1 MKNGTMKA
9 RNSLPPKIAGWII
22 RNTARY
28 EENFA
33 IRGDFDEEFHEIA
46 RTKGTFCARLWFWRQ
61 CLRSLPVFIKDSI
74 YWRFIMLKN
83 YLKIAFRSLK
93 KHKGYSFINISG
105 LAIGMAVCMLIFMWI
120 LNELSFDRFHEKADR
135 ICRITM
141 DIEMGTTLHA
151 PVSLTATGPAL
162 VEDFP
167 EVITAARIDRPRR
180 ISVKYEDRMYQEAD
194 VGFAENAI
202 FEIFTFP
209 FISGDPKT
217 ALEAP
222 NTVVIT
228 ESMAK
233 KYFGDSDPLG
243 KILRFNNETDFSV
256 TGVVKDVPPNSHF
269 RFNMLR
275 SFQTLIAAGNVRDD
289 MWFDVRFFTYLLLDE
304 HTTHQ
309 QLEQKLP
316 GFIDKHIGEV
326 LKASGGSAQL
336 FLQPLKKIHLYSDF
350 ERDIS
355 ANSDITYV
363 YLFSAIAIF
372 VLLIAGINFINLSTA
387 RSATR
392 AREVGMRKTLG
403 AIRSRLIGQFLG
415 ESMIHSFL
423 AMGLSIVLI
432 KLSLPFFNNVI
443 GSDLILNFFQMPWL
457 VAAFLGMAVIVGVF
471 AGSYPALIL
480 SSFPPVQVLKGL
492 LKAGGSHSR
501 FRKILVV
508 FQFSISIALIASTII
523 VYRQIIFMKNKELGF
538 NKEHVVIIPGMSESL
553 RQSYRSVRSEMRNL
567 SGVIDVGGSD
577 LVPSR
582 GHLIST
588 FLPEGFRDDQ
598 VLTMDYMDVDAHYIP
613 TMDIEIVAGR
623 NFSEDFATDPDES
636 VLINETA
643 AKKIGWEN
651 PLGKRFVFR
660 PPPNSGGETFYVSV
674 IGVVKDF
681 HMQSLRERIEPLIIF
696 YDYDS
701 LVTLSLRI
709 APDNIPHTMG
719 LIENKW
725 RELDPNRPFHFLFLD
740 ESFDS
745 LYRQE
750 DRLKTITFY
759 FSFLAVLIG
768 CLGLFG
774 MASFTAE
781 QRTKE
786 IGIRK
791 VLGASVPGIVRLLA
805 KESVLLVIVANMIAL
820 PVAYFAMNR
829 WLQSFAYRMNIHPI
843 IFVLAVVI
851 SLSIALIT
859 VSFQAIRAALADPV
873 DSLRY
878 E

>member
-1 MKNGTMKA
+1 
-9 RNSLPPKIAGWII
+9 
-22 RNTARY
+22 
-28 EENFA
+28 
-33 IRGDFDEEFHEIA
+33 
-46 RTKGTFCARLWFWRQ
+46 
-61 CLRSLPVFIKDSI
+61 
-74 YWRFIMLKN
+74 MLKN
-83 YLKIAFRSLK
+83 YLKIAFRNLK
-93 KHKGYSFINISG
+93 RHKGYSFINISG
-105 LAIGMAVCMLIFMWI
+105 LAIGMAVCMLIFLWV
-120 LNELSFDRFHEKADR
+120 LNELSFDRFYERADR
-135 ICRITM
+135 ICRLTM
-141 DIEMGTTLHA
+141 DIEIGSMLHT
-151 PVSLTATGPAL
+151 PVSLTAAGPAL
-162 VEDFP
+162 VEDFA
-167 EVITAARIDRPRR
+167 EVITAARVDRPRR
-180 ISVKYEDRMYQEAD
+180 ISVKYKETVYQEAGI
-194 VGFAENAI
+194 GFAENAI
-202 FEIFTFP
+202 FDIFSFP
-209 FISGDPKT
+209 FVNGDPKS

-228 ESMAK
+228 ESMAE

-243 KILRFNNETDFSV
+243 KILRFNNEADFSV
-256 TGVVKDVPPNSHF
+256 TGVVKDIPPNSHF

-275 SFQTLIAAGNVRDD
+275 SFQTLIAEGSVRDD
-289 MWFDVRFFTYLLLDE
+289 MWFDIRFFTYLLLDE
-304 HTTHQ
+304 HTNPQ
-309 QLEQKLP
+309 KLEQKLP
-316 GFIDKHIGEV
+316 GFIDKHIGDAM
-326 LKASGGSAQL
+326 KATGGAVRL

-372 VLLIAGINFINLSTA
+372 VLLIAGINFVNLSTA

-403 AIRSRLIGQFLG
+403 AIRGRLIGQFLG
-415 ESMIHSFL
+415 ESMIYSIIAAGMAILLIRLFL
-423 AMGLSIVLI
+423 
-432 KLSLPFFNNVI
+432 PYFNSVI
-443 GSDLILNFFQMPWL
+443 GSELSLNFFQTPWL
-457 VAAFLGMAVIVGVF
+457 LAAFLGMAVIVGVF
-471 AGSYPALIL
+471 AGSYPAFIL
-480 SSFPPVQVLKGL
+480 SSFPPVHVLKGL
-492 LKAGGSHSR
+492 LKAGSSHSR

-508 FQFSISIALIASTII
+508 FQFFISIALIASTII

-538 NKEHVVIIPGMSESL
+538 NKEHVVILPRLSESL
-553 RQSYRSVRSEMRNL
+553 RKSYRSIRNELMNL
-567 SGVIDVGGSD
+567 SGILDVGASD

-582 GHLIST
+582 GHLVGT
-588 FLPEGFRDDQ
+588 FFPEGFADDQ
-598 VLTMDYMDVDAHYIP
+598 VISLDYMNVDAHYIP
-613 TMDIEIVAGR
+613 TMGIEIIEGR
-623 NFSEDFATDPDES
+623 NFSEDFVTDPNES

-660 PPPNSGGETFYVSV
+660 PPPGREGEVTFMSV

-681 HMQSLRERIEPLIIF
+681 HLQSLRERIEPLIIF

-701 LVTLSLRI
+701 LVTLSIRI

-725 RELDPNRPFHFLFLD
+725 RVLDPNRPFNFLFLD
-740 ESFDS
+740 DSFDS

-781 QRTKE
+781 RRTKE

-805 KESVLLVIVANMIAL
+805 KEFMILVIVANLIAL
-820 PVAYFAMNR
+820 PVAYFAMSR

-843 IFVLAVVI
+843 IFVLAAVI
-851 SLSIALIT
+851 SFSIALIT
-859 VSFQAIRAALADPV
+859 VSYQAIRAALANPV

>member
-1 MKNGTMKA
+1 MKTRK
-9 RNSLPPKIAGWII
+9 SHPPKIAGWII
-22 RNTARY
+22 KHTARY
-28 EENFA
+28 EESFA
-33 IRGDFDEEFHEIA
+33 ISGDFDEEFHEIA
-46 RTKGTFCARLWFWRQ
+46 RAKGTFLARLWFWRQ
-61 CLRSLPVFIKDSI
+61 CVRSLPVFIKDSI
-74 YWRFIMLKN
+74 YWRLIMFKN
-83 YLKIAFRSLK
+83 YMKIAFRSLK
-93 KHKGYSFINISG
+93 KYKGYSFINITG

-120 LNELSFDRFHEKADR
+120 LNELSYDRFHEKADR
-135 ICRITM
+135 ICRTTM
-141 DIEMGTTLHA
+141 DIKIGSTLHT
-151 PVSLTATGPAL
+151 PVTLTAAGPAL

-167 EVITAARIDRPRR
+167 EVITAARVDRPRR
-180 ISVKYEDRMYQEAD
+180 VSIRYKDKTYQEAD
-194 VGFAENAI
+194 IGFAEHAI
-202 FEIFTFP
+202 FDIFTFP

-275 SFQTLIAAGNVRDD
+275 SFQTLMASGSVRDD

-304 HTTHQ
+304 YTDPE

-316 GFIDKHIGEV
+316 GFIDRHLGEV
-326 LKASGGSAQL
+326 LKATGGSAQL
-336 FLQPLKKIHLYSDF
+336 FLQPLKSIHLYSDF

-355 ANSDITYV
+355 ANNDIATV
-363 YLFSAIAIF
+363 YLFSGIALF

-392 AREVGMRKTLG
+392 AQEVGMRKTLG
-403 AIRSRLIGQFLG
+403 AVRSRLIGQFLG

-423 AMGLSIVLI
+423 AMGLAIVLI
-432 KLSLPFFNNVI
+432 KMSLPYFNSVI
-443 GSDLILNFFQMPWL
+443 GSELTLNFFQSPWL
-457 VAAFLGMAVIVGVF
+457 LATFLGMAFIVGLC
-471 AGSYPALIL
+471 AGSYPAFIL
-480 SSFPPVQVLKGL
+480 SSFPPVHVLKGL

-508 FQFSISIALIASTII
+508 FQFSISIALIAATII
-523 VYRQIIFMKNKELGF
+523 VYKQIIFMKNKELGF
-538 NKEHVVIIPGMSESL
+538 NKEHVVVIPGMNESL
-553 RQSYRSVRSEMRNL
+553 RQSYRSIRSEMRNL
-567 SGVIDVGGSD
+567 SGVVDVGASD

-588 FLPEGFRDDQ
+588 FLPEGFADDQ
-598 VLTMDYMDVDAHYIP
+598 VLSMDYMNVDAHYIP
-613 TMDIEIVAGR
+613 TMGMEIIEGR

-643 AKKIGWEN
+643 AKKIGWEK
-651 PLGKRFVFR
+651 PMGKRFVFR
-660 PPPNSGGETFYVSV
+660 QPPDSGRDTIYFSV

-681 HMQSLRERIEPLIIF
+681 HLQSLRERIEPLIIF

-701 LVTLSLRI
+701 IGALSVRI
-709 APDNIPHTMG
+709 AADNIPHTLG
-719 LIENKW
+719 LLEKKW
-725 RELDPNRPFHFLFLD
+725 KELDPNRPFNFLFLD
-740 ESFDS
+740 DSFDS

-768 CLGLFG
+768 CLGLLG

-805 KESVLLVIVANMIAL
+805 KEFVLLVIAANLIAL

-829 WLQSFAYRMNIHPI
+829 WLQSFAYRMDIHPM
-843 IFVLAVVI
+843 IFVLSA
-851 SLSIALIT
+851 ALALTVAMIT
-859 VSFQAIRAALADPV
+859 VSYQAIRAALANPV

>member
-1 MKNGTMKA
+1 MTTNK
-9 RNSLPPKIAGWII
+9 SHPPRVAGWILKH
-22 RNTARY
+22 TARY
-28 EENFA
+28 EENFS
-33 IRGDFDEEFHEIA
+33 IIGDFEEEFQEIA
-46 RTKGTFCARLWFWRQ
+46 REKSTFFARLWYWRQ
-61 CLRSLPVFIKDSI
+61 CVRSLPVFIKDSV

-83 YLKIAFRSLK
+83 YMKIAFRSLK
-93 KHKGYSFINISG
+93 KHKSYSFINISG
-105 LAIGMAVCMLIFMWI
+105 LAIGMAVCMLILMWI
-120 LNELSFDRFHEKADR
+120 LNELSYDRFHEKADR
-135 ICRITM
+135 ICRVTM
-141 DIEMGTTLHA
+141 DIEVGSTLHT
-151 PVSLTATGPAL
+151 PVSLTEAGPAL
-162 VEDFP
+162 VQDFA
-167 EVITAARIDRPRR
+167 EVITAARVDRPRR
-180 ISVKYEDRMYQEAD
+180 ISVKYKDKIYQEAD

-202 FEIFTFP
+202 FDIFTFA
-209 FISGDPKT
+209 FVSGDPKT

-228 ESMAK
+228 ESVAE

-243 KILRFNNETDFSV
+243 KILRFNNESDFSV

-275 SFQTLIAAGNVRDD
+275 SFQTLMANGSVRDD
-289 MWFDVRFFTYLLLDE
+289 MWFDLRFFTYLLLDE
-304 HTTHQ
+304 FTDPE

-316 GFIDKHIGEV
+316 AFIDNHLGDT
-326 LKASGGSAQL
+326 LKATGGSATL

-372 VLLIAGINFINLSTA
+372 VLLIAGINFVNLSTA

-392 AREVGMRKTLG
+392 AQEVGMRKTLG

-415 ESMIHSFL
+415 ESMIHSIL
-423 AMGLSIVLI
+423 AMGLAIVLI
-432 KLSLPFFNNVI
+432 KMFLPFFNNVV
-443 GSDLILNFFQMPWL
+443 GSEMDLNFFQSPWL
-457 VAAFLGMAVIVGVF
+457 LAAFLGMASIVGVC
-471 AGSYPALIL
+471 AGSYPAFVL
-480 SSFPPVQVLKGL
+480 SSFPPVKVLKGL
-492 LKAGGSHSR
+492 FKGGGSHSR

-508 FQFSISIALIASTII
+508 FQFSISIALIAATII
-523 VYRQIIFMKNKELGF
+523 VYKQIIFMKNTELGF
-538 NKEHVVIIPGMSESL
+538 NKEHVVIIPRMSETL
-553 RQSYRSVRSEMRNL
+553 RKSYRSIRSEMLDL
-567 SGVIDVGGSD
+567 SGVVDVGASD

-582 GHLIST
+582 GHLIGT
-588 FLPEGFRDDQ
+588 FLPEGFADDQ
-598 VLTMDYMDVDAHYIP
+598 VLAMDYMNVDAHYIP
-613 TMDIEIVAGR
+613 TMGMEIIEGR

-660 PPPNSGGETFYVSV
+660 PPPNSGGKITYVSV

-696 YDYDS
+696 NDYES
-701 LVTLSLRI
+701 LLTFSIRI
-709 APDNIPHTMG
+709 ASDNIPYTMS
-719 LIENKW
+719 LLEKKW
-725 RELDPNRPFHFLFLD
+725 KELDPNRPFQFLFLD
-740 ESFDS
+740 DS
-745 LYRQE
+745 YDRLYRQE

-791 VLGASVPGIVRLLA
+791 VLGASVPGIVLLLA
-805 KESVLLVIVANMIAL
+805 KESVLLVIVANLIAL
-820 PVAYFAMNR
+820 PMAYFAMTR
-829 WLQSFAYRMNIHPI
+829 WLQSFAYRMDIHLL
-843 IFVLAVVI
+843 IFVLTAVI

-859 VSFQAIRAALADPV
+859 VSYQALRAALADPV

>member
-1 MKNGTMKA
+1 MTTKKPQ
-9 RNSLPPKIAGWII
+9 PPKITGWILKH
-22 RNTARY
+22 TASY

-33 IRGDFDEEFHEIA
+33 LRGDIDEEFQEIVRA
-46 RTKGTFCARLWFWRQ
+46 KGTFFARHWFWRQ
-61 CLRSLPVFIKDSI
+61 CLRSFPVLIKDSF
-74 YWRFIMLKN
+74 YWRLVMFKN

-105 LAIGMAVCMLIFMWI
+105 LALGMAVCMLIFMWI

-135 ICRITM
+135 ICRLTL
-141 DIEMGTTLHA
+141 DIEVGTMLHT
-151 PVSLTATGPAL
+151 PVSLTAAGPAL

-167 EVITAARIDRPRR
+167 EVIAAARVDRPNRV
-180 ISVKYEDRMYQEAD
+180 SVKYDDRIFQEAD
-194 VGFAENAI
+194 IGFAENAI
-202 FEIFTFP
+202 FDIFTFP
-209 FISGDPKT
+209 FVSGDPRT

-222 NTVVIT
+222 YSVVIT

-233 KYFGDSDPLG
+233 KYFGDNDPLG
-243 KILRFNNETDFSV
+243 QLLRFNDEKDYNV

-275 SFQTLIAAGNVRDD
+275 SFQTLMAEGSVRDD
-289 MWFDVRFFTYLLLDE
+289 MWFDLRFFTYLLLAEQADYI
-304 HTTHQ
+304 

-316 GFIDKHIGEV
+316 GFIDKHIGDAM
-326 LKASGGSAQL
+326 KATGGSATL

-355 ANSDITYV
+355 ANSNITYV

-372 VLLIAGINFINLSTA
+372 ILLIAGINFINLSTA

-392 AREVGMRKTLG
+392 AQEVGMRKTLG
-403 AIRSRLIGQFLG
+403 AIRSRLIGQFIG
-415 ESMIHSFL
+415 ESMIHSIL
-423 AMGLSIVLI
+423 AMGLAIVLF
-432 KLSLPFFNNVI
+432 KLSLPLFNSVI
-443 GSDLILNFFQMPWL
+443 GSELSVNFLKAPWL
-457 VAAFLGMAVIVGVF
+457 LAAFLGMAFIVGVC
-471 AGSYPALIL
+471 AGSYPAFIL
-480 SSFPPVQVLKGL
+480 SSFPPVHVLKGL

-508 FQFSISIALIASTII
+508 FQFSISIALIAATII
-523 VYRQIIFMKNKELGF
+523 VYKQIIFMKNKELGF
-538 NKEHVVIIPGMSESL
+538 NKEYVVIIPRMSEEH
-553 RQSYRSVRSEMRNL
+553 RKSYRSIRSEMLSL
-567 SGVIDVGGSD
+567 SGVVDVGASD

-582 GHLIST
+582 GHLIGS
-588 FLPEGFRDDQ
+588 FLPEGFADDQ
-598 VLTMDYMDVDAHYIP
+598 VLAMDYMNVDAHYIP
-613 TMDIEIVAGR
+613 TMGMEIIAGR
-623 NFSEDFATDPDES
+623 TFSEDFATDPDES

-660 PPPNSGGETFYVSV
+660 PPPNTEGEVTYVSV

-696 YDYDS
+696 YDHDS
-701 LVTLSLRI
+701 LLRLSVRI
-709 APDNIPHTMG
+709 APDNISHTMG
-719 LIENKW
+719 LLEKKW
-725 RELDPNRPFHFLFLD
+725 KELDPNRPFQFLFLD
-740 ESFDS
+740 DS
-745 LYRQE
+745 YDRLYRQE
-750 DRLKTITFY
+750 DRLKTISFY

-805 KESVLLVIVANMIAL
+805 KEFVLLVIVANVIAL

-829 WLQSFAYRMNIHPI
+829 WLQSFAYRMDIHPL
-843 IFVLAVVI
+843 IFVLSAAL

-859 VSFQAIRAALADPV
+859 VSYQAIRTALSNPV

>member
-1 MKNGTMKA
+1 MTTQKS
-9 RNSLPPKIAGWII
+9 RPPKIAGWII
-22 RNTARY
+22 KHTAKY

-33 IRGDFDEEFHEIA
+33 IRGDFDEEFYEIA
-46 RTKGTFCARLWFWRQ
+46 HTKGIFLARLWFWWQ
-61 CLRSLPVFIKDSI
+61 CLRSFPVFIKDSI
-74 YWRFIMLKN
+74 YWRLVMFKN
-83 YLKIAFRSLK
+83 YMKIAFRSLK

-120 LNELSFDRFHEKADR
+120 LNELSYDKFHEKADR
-135 ICRITM
+135 ICRTTM
-141 DIEMGTTLHA
+141 DIEIGTTLHT
-151 PVSLTATGPAL
+151 PVSLTAAGPAL

-167 EVITAARIDRPRR
+167 EVITAARVDRPRR
-180 ISVKYEDRMYQEAD
+180 VSIKYEDKAYQEAD
-194 VGFAENAI
+194 VGFAENTI
-202 FEIFTFP
+202 FDIFTFP

-233 KYFGDSDPLG
+233 KYFGDLDPLG

-275 SFQTLIAAGNVRDD
+275 SFQTLMASGSVRDD
-289 MWFDVRFFTYLLLDE
+289 MWFDLRFFTYLLLDE
-304 HTTHQ
+304 HTSPER
-309 QLEQKLP
+309 LEQKFP
-316 GFIDKHIGEV
+316 GFIDSHLGEV
-326 LKASGGSAQL
+326 LKSTGGSAQL

-392 AREVGMRKTLG
+392 AQEVGMRKTLG
-403 AIRSRLIGQFLG
+403 AVRSRLIGQFLG

-423 AMGLSIVLI
+423 AMGLAIVLT
-432 KLSLPFFNNVI
+432 KMSLPYFNSVI
-443 GSDLILNFFQMPWL
+443 GSELTLNFFQSPWML
-457 VAAFLGMAVIVGVF
+457 ATFLGMASIVGLC
-471 AGSYPALIL
+471 AGSYPAFVL
-480 SSFPPVQVLKGL
+480 SSFPPVHVLKGL

-508 FQFSISIALIASTII
+508 FQFSISIALIAATII
-523 VYRQIIFMKNKELGF
+523 VTNQIIFMKNKELGF
-538 NKEHVVIIPGMSESL
+538 NKEHVVIIPGMSESH
-553 RQSYRSVRSEMRNL
+553 RKAYRSIRSEMMNL
-567 SGVIDVGGSD
+567 SGVVDVGASD

-588 FLPEGFRDDQ
+588 FLPEGFADDQ
-598 VLTMDYMDVDAHYIP
+598 VLSMDYMNVDAHYIP
-613 TMDIEIVAGR
+613 TMEIEIIEGR
-623 NFSEDFATDPDES
+623 NFSEDFATDPDQS
-636 VLINETA
+636 VLINQTA

-651 PLGKRFVFR
+651 PVGKRFVFR
-660 PPPNSGGETFYVSV
+660 QPPDSGRDTIYFSV

-681 HMQSLRERIEPLIIF
+681 HLQSLRERIEPLIIF

-701 LVTLSLRI
+701 LRTFSVRI
-709 APDNIPHTMG
+709 AADNIPHTLG
-719 LIENKW
+719 LIETKW
-725 RELDPNRPFHFLFLD
+725 KEQDPIRPFQFLFLD
-740 ESFDS
+740 DSFDG

-759 FSFLAVLIG
+759 FSLLAVLIG

-781 QRTKE
+781 RRTKE

-805 KESVLLVIVANMIAL
+805 KEFVLLVILANLIAL

-829 WLQSFAYRMNIHPI
+829 WLQGFAYKMNIHPI
-843 IFVLAVVI
+843 IFVLAAMI
-851 SLSIALIT
+851 SLSIALLT
-859 VSFQAIRAALADPV
+859 VSYQATRAALANPV

>member
-1 MKNGTMKA
+1 MTTKKPQ
-9 RNSLPPKIAGWII
+9 PPKITGWILKH
-22 RNTARY
+22 TASY

-33 IRGDFDEEFHEIA
+33 LRGDIDEEFQEIVRA
-46 RTKGTFCARLWFWRQ
+46 KGTFFARHWFWRQ
-61 CLRSLPVFIKDSI
+61 CLRSFPVLIKDSF
-74 YWRFIMLKN
+74 YWRLVMFKN

-105 LAIGMAVCMLIFMWI
+105 LALGMAVCMLIFMWI
-120 LNELSFDRFHEKADR
+120 LNELSFDRFHENADR
-135 ICRITM
+135 VCRL
-141 DIEMGTTLHA
+141 TLDLEVGSMLHT
-151 PVSLTATGPAL
+151 PVSLTAAGPAL
-162 VEDFP
+162 VQDFA
-167 EVITAARIDRPRR
+167 EVITAARVDRPRR
-180 ISVKYEDRMYQEAD
+180 ISVEYKDKIYEEAD

-202 FEIFTFP
+202 FDIFTFP
-209 FISGDPKT
+209 FVSGDPKT

-222 NTVVIT
+222 NSVVIT
-228 ESMAK
+228 ESTAK
-233 KYFGDSDPLG
+233 KYFSDEDPLG
-243 KILRFNNETDFSV
+243 KILRFNNETDYSV
-256 TGVVKDVPPNSHF
+256 TGVVKDIPSNSHF

-275 SFQTLIAAGNVRDD
+275 SFQTLIANGSVRDD
-289 MWFDVRFFTYLLLDE
+289 MWFDLRFLTYLLLDE
-304 HTTHQ
+304 FTDPE

-316 GFIDKHIGEV
+316 AFIDNHLGDV
-326 LKASGGSAQL
+326 LKATGGSATL

-372 VLLIAGINFINLSTA
+372 VLLIAGINFVNLSTA

-423 AMGLSIVLI
+423 AMGLAIVLI
-432 KLSLPFFNNVI
+432 KMSLPYFNSVI
-443 GSDLILNFFQMPWL
+443 GSKMGLNFIQSPWL
-457 VAAFLGMAVIVGVF
+457 LAAFLGMAFIVGVC
-471 AGSYPALIL
+471 AGSYPAFIL
-480 SSFPPVQVLKGL
+480 SSFPPVHVLKGL

-508 FQFSISIALIASTII
+508 FQFSISIALIAATII
-523 VYRQIIFMKNKELGF
+523 VYKQIIFMKNTELGF
-538 NKEHVVIIPGMSESL
+538 NKEHVVIIQGMTESL
-553 RQSYRSVRSEMRNL
+553 RQSYRSIRSEMLNL
-567 SGVIDVGGSD
+567 SGVIDVGASD

-582 GHLIST
+582 GHLVGT
-588 FLPEGFRDDQ
+588 FLPEGFADDQ
-598 VLTMDYMDVDAHYIP
+598 VLSMDYMNVDAHYIP
-613 TMDIEIVAGR
+613 TMGMEIIEGR

-643 AKKIGWEN
+643 AKKIGWED
-651 PLGKRFVFR
+651 PVGKRFVFR
-660 PPPNSGGETFYVSV
+660 LPPNSEREVFYLSV

-701 LVTLSLRI
+701 LLRLSVRI

-719 LIENKW
+719 LIEKKW
-725 RELDPNRPFHFLFLD
+725 KKLDPNRPFQFLFLD
-740 ESFDS
+740 DSYNS

-768 CLGLFG
+768 CLGLLG

-781 QRTKE
+781 KRTKE

-805 KESVLLVIVANMIAL
+805 KEFVLLVIVANLIAL
-820 PVAYFAMNR
+820 PVAYFTMNR
-829 WLQSFAYRMNIHPI
+829 WLQSFAYRMDIHPL
-843 IFVLAVVI
+843 IFVLAAVI
-851 SLSIALIT
+851 SLSIALT
-859 VSFQAIRAALADPV
+859 AVSYQAIRAALADPV

>member
-1 MKNGTMKA
+1 MKRKK
-9 RNSLPPKIAGWII
+9 SHPPRIAGWILKHI
-22 RNTARY
+22 AGY

-33 IRGDFDEEFHEIA
+33 LIGDFDEEYQQIA
-46 RTKGTFCARLWFWRQ
+46 RARGTFSARLWFWRQ
-61 CLRSLPVFIKDSI
+61 CVRSLPVFVKDSV
-74 YWRFIMLKN
+74 YWRVIMFKN

-105 LAIGMAVCMLIFMWI
+105 LAIGMAVCVLISMWI
-120 LNELSFDRFHEKADR
+120 LNELSYDKFHEKSDR

-141 DIEMGTTLHA
+141 DIEIGGTLHT
-151 PVSLTATGPAL
+151 PVSLTAAGPAL
-162 VEDFP
+162 VEDFA

-180 ISVKYEDRMYQEAD
+180 VSIKHEDKTYEEAG

-202 FEIFTFP
+202 FEILSFP
-209 FISGDPKT
+209 FVSGDPKT

-222 NTVVIT
+222 HSVVIT
-228 ESMAK
+228 ESMAE
-233 KYFGDSDPLG
+233 KYFGDEAPLG
-243 KILRFNNETDFSV
+243 KILRFNNEADFSV
-256 TGVVKDVPPNSHF
+256 TGVIKDIPPNSHF

-275 SFQTLIAAGNVRDD
+275 SFQTLIAEGDVRDD
-289 MWFDVRFFTYLLLDE
+289 MWFDIRFYTYLLLDE
-304 HTTHQ
+304 FTDPE

-316 GFIDKHIGEV
+316 GFIDKHIGEAM
-326 LKASGGSAQL
+326 KATGGSAKL

-372 VLLIAGINFINLSTA
+372 ILLIAGINFVNLSTA

-392 AREVGMRKTLG
+392 AQEVGMRKTLG

-415 ESMIHSFL
+415 ESMIHSLL
-423 AMGLSIVLI
+423 AMGLAIVFI
-432 KLSLPFFNNVI
+432 KLSLSYFNSVFDNELALDFFRT
-443 GSDLILNFFQMPWL
+443 PWL
-457 VAAFLGMAVIVGVF
+457 LALFLGMAVIVGVF
-471 AGSYPALIL
+471 AGSYPAFVL
-480 SSFPPVQVLKGL
+480 SSFPPVHVLKGL

-501 FRKILVV
+501 LRKILVV
-508 FQFSISIALIASTII
+508 FQFSISIALIAATIV
-523 VYRQIIFMKNKELGF
+523 VYKQITFMKTKELGF

-553 RQSYRSVRSEMRNL
+553 RKSYRSIRSELLSL
-567 SGVIDVGGSD
+567 SGVVDVGASD

-582 GHLIST
+582 GHLVAP
-588 FLPEGFRDDQ
+588 FLPEGFADDQ
-598 VLTMDYMDVDAHYIP
+598 VLAMDYLDVDAHYIP
-613 TMDIEIVAGR
+613 TMDIAIAAGR
-623 NFSEDFATDPDES
+623 NFSEDLATDPDES

-643 AKKIGWEN
+643 AKKIGWEE
-651 PLGKRFVFR
+651 PVGKRFVFR
-660 PPPNSGGETFYVSV
+660 PPPNSGGEVFYVSV

-681 HMQSLRERIEPLIIF
+681 HMQSLREKIEPLIIF

-701 LVTLSLRI
+701 LLTLSIRI

-719 LIENKW
+719 LIEKKW
-725 RELDPNRPFHFLFLD
+725 KELEPDRPFQYLFLD
-740 ESFDS
+740 DSFDS
-745 LYRQE
+745 QYRQE
-750 DRLKTITFY
+750 ERLRTITFY

-791 VLGASVPGIVRLLA
+791 VLGASVPGIIRLLA
-805 KESVLLVIVANMIAL
+805 KEFMLLVILANLIAL

-829 WLQSFAYRMNIHPI
+829 WLQGFAYRMDIHAWV
-843 IFVLAVVI
+843 FVLSAAL
-851 SLSIALIT
+851 SLTIALVT
-859 VSFQAIRAALADPV
+859 VSYQAVRAALANPV

>member
-1 MKNGTMKA
+1 MTTKKDQ
-9 RNSLPPKIAGWII
+9 PPKIAGWILKH
-22 RNTARY
+22 TARY

-33 IRGDFDEEFHEIA
+33 LVGDFDEEFQEIA
-46 RTKGTFCARLWFWRQ
+46 RQKGTFFARLWFWRQ
-61 CLRSLPVFIKDSI
+61 CLRSFPVFIKDSV
-74 YWRFIMLKN
+74 YWRLIMFKN
-83 YLKIAFRSLK
+83 YMKIAFRSLK
-93 KHKGYSFINISG
+93 KHKGYSFINIFG
-105 LAIGMAVCMLIFMWI
+105 LAIGMAVCMLIFLWI
-120 LNELSFDRFHEKADR
+120 LNELSYDRFHEKADR
-135 ICRITM
+135 ICRLTL
-141 DIEMGTTLHA
+141 DIEVGSMLHT
-151 PVSLTATGPAL
+151 PVSLTAAGPAL
-162 VEDFP
+162 VDDFA
-167 EVITAARIDRPRR
+167 EVITAARVDRPRR
-180 ISVKYEDRMYQEAD
+180 VSVEYEDRLFQEAG

-202 FEIFTFP
+202 FDIFTFP
-209 FISGDPKT
+209 FVSGDPNT

-222 NTVVIT
+222 NSVVIT
-228 ESMAK
+228 ENMAK
-233 KYFGDSDPLG
+233 KYFDDKDPLG
-243 KILRFNNETDFSV
+243 KILRFNNDTDFSV
-256 TGVVKDVPPNSHF
+256 TGVIKDVPPNSHF

-275 SFQTLIAAGNVRDD
+275 SFQTLMAEGSVRDD
-289 MWFDVRFFTYLLLDE
+289 MWFDLRFFTYLLLDE
-304 HTTHQ
+304 NADPA

-316 GFIDKHIGEV
+316 GFIDNHLGDA
-326 LKASGGSAQL
+326 LRAAGGSAQL
-336 FLQPLKKIHLYSDF
+336 FIQPLKKIHLYSDF

-392 AREVGMRKTLG
+392 AQEVGMRKTLG
-403 AIRSRLIGQFLG
+403 AVRSRLIGQFLG

-423 AMGLSIVLI
+423 AMGLAIVLT
-432 KLSLPFFNNVI
+432 KMSLPYFNSVI
-443 GSDLILNFFQMPWL
+443 GSELTLNFFQSPWQL
-457 VAAFLGMAVIVGVF
+457 ATFLGMAVIVGVF
-471 AGSYPALIL
+471 AGSYPAFVL
-480 SSFPPVQVLKGL
+480 SSFPPVKVLKGL

-508 FQFSISIALIASTII
+508 FQFSISIALIAGTII
-523 VYRQIIFMKNKELGF
+523 VYKQIIFMKNKELGF
-538 NKEHVVIIPGMSESL
+538 NKEHVVVIPRMNDSF
-553 RQSYRSVRSEMRNL
+553 RKSYRSIRSELLNL
-567 SGVIDVGGSD
+567 SGVIDVGASD

-582 GHLIST
+582 GHLIGS
-588 FLPEGFRDDQ
+588 FLPEGFADDQ
-598 VLTMDYMDVDAHYIP
+598 VLAMDYMNVDAHYIP
-613 TMDIEIVAGR
+613 TMGMEIINGR

-651 PLGKRFVFR
+651 PVGKRFVFR
-660 PPPNSGGETFYVSV
+660 PPPNSEGEVFYLSV
-674 IGVVKDF
+674 IGVVRDF

-701 LVTLSLRI
+701 LLTISVRAAS
-709 APDNIPHTMG
+709 DNIPQTLG
-719 LIENKW
+719 LLENKW
-725 RELDPNRPFHFLFLD
+725 KELDPNRPFQFLFLD
-740 ESFDS
+740 DSFDS

-750 DRLKTITFY
+750 ERLKTITFY

-805 KESVLLVIVANMIAL
+805 KEFVLLVIAANLIAL
-820 PVAYFAMNR
+820 PAAYFAMNR
-829 WLQSFAYRMNIHPI
+829 WLQSFAYRMDIHPL
-843 IFVLAVVI
+843 IFVLAAAL
-851 SLSIALIT
+851 SLSIAMIT
-859 VSFQAIRAALADPV
+859 VSYQAMRAAFADPV

>member
-1 MKNGTMKA
+1 MATQKS
-9 RNSLPPKIAGWII
+9 RPPKIAGWVIKH
-22 RNTARY
+22 TARY

-33 IRGDFDEEFHEIA
+33 IHGDFNEEFHEIA
-46 RTKGTFCARLWFWRQ
+46 SRRGIFIARLWFWRQ
-61 CLRSLPVFIKDSI
+61 CLRSFPVFLKDSF
-74 YWRFIMLKN
+74 YWRLIMFKN
-83 YLKIAFRSLK
+83 YMKIAFRSLK

-105 LAIGMAVCMLIFMWI
+105 LAIGMAVCVLIFMWI
-120 LNELSFDRFHEKADR
+120 LNELSYDRFHEKADN
-135 ICRITM
+135 ICRLTL
-141 DIEMGTTLHA
+141 DIEIGSMLHT
-151 PVSLTATGPAL
+151 PVSLTAAGPAL

-167 EVITAARIDRPRR
+167 EVIAAARVDRPRM
-180 ISVKYEDRMYQEAD
+180 IFVKYKDKTFQEAD
-194 VGFAENAI
+194 VGFAENEV
-202 FEIFTFP
+202 FDIFTFP

-217 ALEAP
+217 ALQAP

-228 ESMAK
+228 ESTAQ
-233 KYFGDSDPLG
+233 KYFGDEDPIG

-256 TGVVKDVPPNSHF
+256 TGVVKDIPHNSHF

-275 SFQTLIAAGNVRDD
+275 SFQTLMANGSVRDD
-289 MWFDVRFFTYLLLDE
+289 MWFDLRFFTYLLLDE
-304 HTTHQ
+304 FTDPS
-309 QLEQKLP
+309 QLEQKFP
-316 GFIDKHIGEV
+316 GFIDNHLGDAM
-326 LKASGGSAQL
+326 KATGGTVRL

-363 YLFSAIAIF
+363 YLFSAIAFF

-392 AREVGMRKTLG
+392 AQEVGMRKTLG

-423 AMGLSIVLI
+423 AMGLAIVFI
-432 KLSLPFFNNVI
+432 ILSLPFFNTVI
-443 GSDLILNFFQMPWL
+443 GTELTLNFFQSPWL
-457 VAAFLGMAVIVGVF
+457 LAAVLGMAIIVGVC
-471 AGSYPALIL
+471 AGSYPAFIL
-480 SSFPPVQVLKGL
+480 SSFPPVHVLKGL

-508 FQFSISIALIASTII
+508 FQFSISIALIAATII
-523 VYRQIIFMKNKELGF
+523 VYQQIIFMKNTELGF
-538 NKEHVVIIPGMSESL
+538 DKEHVVIIPRMSETL
-553 RQSYRSVRSEMRNL
+553 RKSYRSIRSEMRDL
-567 SGVIDVGGSD
+567 SGVVDVGASD

-582 GHLIST
+582 GHLVGT
-588 FLPEGFRDDQ
+588 FLPEGFADDQ
-598 VLTMDYMDVDAHYIP
+598 ILSMDYMNVDAHYIP
-613 TMDIEIVAGR
+613 TMGMEILEGR
-623 NFSEDFATDPDES
+623 NFSEDFSTDPNES

-643 AKKIGWEN
+643 AKKIGWKN
-651 PLGKRFVFR
+651 PVGKRFVFR
-660 PPPNSGGETFYVSV
+660 PPPNSGREVFYLTV

-681 HMQSLRERIEPLIIF
+681 HLQSLREKIEPLIIF
-696 YDYDS
+696 YDYNS
-701 LVTLSLRI
+701 LMTLSVRI
-709 APDNIPHTMG
+709 APDNVPHTMG
-719 LIENKW
+719 LIEKKW
-725 RELDPNRPFHFLFLD
+725 KELDPNRPFNFLFLD

-759 FSFLAVLIG
+759 FSFLAILIG

-791 VLGASVPGIVRLLA
+791 VLGASVLGIIRLLA
-805 KESVLLVIVANMIAL
+805 KEFMLLVIVANLIAL

-829 WLQSFAYRMNIHPI
+829 WLQSFAYRMDIHPI
-843 IFVLAVVI
+843 IFVLAAAL
-851 SLSIALIT
+851 SLSIALLT
-859 VSFQAIRAALADPV
+859 VSYQAIRAALANPV